1 MTIALDNTPNATI
14 DETRSLPVVLNRAI
28 RQVSPSVPRSYR
40 HGGPRVALLVDHPL
54 RDLPGMVLLARY
66 LTSAGATAYLVPF
79 NLAEVELPRL
89 VPDLVL
95 LNYYRRSCLWLYE
108 ALAAARIPMAVL
120 DTEGGVLESLDAYTS
135 ELVAQPEMRSLVRR
149 YLCWGPVVARHLV
162 DGGWFDTRQVTVTG
176 CPRTDYYASPWREA
190 VARRG
195 DAVSDYGR
203 NLILLNGNFSL
214 GNPGFVGRDDQH
226 RIMVDSLGHEP
237 AKVRQW
243 QDRECAALRELC
255 SLANWIAR
263 RYPQATV
270 VYRPHPFESLAPYHE
285 LLQRR
290 ANLHCVRQ
298 GSVEAWLARARVV
311 IQRSCTTAIEAGLAG
326 VPAFSPHW
334 VEPSF
339 ERPASDRVS
348 VPFAS
353 AVDLVEAVGSAL
365 SSEFS
370 MPDRVQQSLSEVV
383 GDWFYA
389 VDGQSHE
396 RAAEALLDCATTD
409 DRAER
414 RAACRDLVYRLNEY
428 RSGSPRWIRKRIK
441 AALHLPPNWSYFR
454 FGAKPL
460 QPERFDKWDESS
472 KRFTADDVSRLLA
485 ALGGC
490 GTASGTETLC
500 EPAHA
505 SGDYS
510 FGYVQGRSLR
520 LGSVRASKAA

>member
-1 MTIALDNTPNATI
+1 MTTVVDHTPTLLDSATPAVAPLP
-14 DETRSLPVVLNRAI
+14 TRYVEQTTRRA
-28 RQVSPSVPRSYR
+28 RRDSRS
-40 HGGPRVALLVDHPL
+40 GAPRVALLVDHPL

-108 ALAAARIPMAVL
+108 ALDAARIPMAVL

-270 VYRPHPFESLAPYHE
+270 VYRPHPFESLAPYRE
-285 LLQRR
+285 LLQRWP
-290 ANLHCVRQ
+290 NLHCVRQ
-298 GSVEAWLARARVV
+298 GSVDVWLARARVV

-334 VEPSF
+334 VKPSF

-365 SSEFS
+365 SGEFS

-396 RAAEALLDCATTD
+396 RVAEALLDCATTD

-460 QPERFDKWDESS
+460 EPERFDKWDEST
-472 KRFTADDVSRLLA
+472 KRFTAGDVSVLLS
-485 ALGGC
+485 ALRGC
-490 GTASGTETLC
+490 GMSSGVEGQC

-510 FGYVQGRSLR
+510 FGYVQGRSVR